1 MIRCAQFTWEFATQ
15 SKRFPRL
22 QTNCDLFGFLF
33 EKIHSRSPAGLLWST
48 YTSVTLVQYLTTS
61 RSCRS
66 AITTEAPGH
75 SQKVTCD
82 LFGPWR
88 LHSHMVTNC
97 WAYRR
102 ADPIQYTISYFL
114 RMNSRPEFC
123 VSGFLKSR
131 GPVYEFLMSGVQI
144 CSFSDVMFTSLSSR
158 LSSSTLMSSSDPSSL
173 SLSSG
178 GLQYLLVRCWFD
190 PHTVTPTC
198 TELIKDELMEND
210 ISIKHHETTFQNL
223 LDMSIIFFNSTH
235 IITQERQQEVIV
247 SSYDVIIM
255 NHHGCNC
262 QSSLDSLPPPAAV
275 ILLFC
280 A

>member
-1 MIRCAQFTWEFATQ
+1 M
-15 SKRFPRL
+15 
-22 QTNCDLFGFLF
+22 
-33 EKIHSRSPAGLLWST
+33 
-48 YTSVTLVQYLTTS
+48 TS

-66 AITTEAPGH
+66 AITNEAPAH
-75 SQKVTCD
+75 SQKVTSD
-82 LFGPWR
+82 LFGSWR
-88 LHSHMVTNC
+88 LHSHMVTNS

-102 ADPIQYTISYFL
+102 ADPIQYTIGYSL
-114 RMNSRPEFC
+114 RMNSQPEFC
-123 VSGFLKSR
+123 VRGFLKSR

-144 CSFSDVMFTSLSSR
+144 ICSFSVVMFTSLSPR

-198 TELIKDELMEND
+198 TELIKDKLMEND
-210 ISIKHHETTFQNL
+210 ISIKHHESTFRNL

-235 IITQERQQEVIV
+235 IIMQERQQEVMV
-247 SSYDVIIM
+247 SSHDVITM
-255 NHHGCNC
+255 NHHGCNR
-262 QSSLDSLPPPAAV
+262 QSSLDALPAAAPV

>member
-33 EKIHSRSPAGLLWST
+33 EEIHSRSPAGLLWST
-48 YTSVTLVQYLTTS
+48 YMSVTLVQYLMTS
-61 RSCRS
+61 RSFRS
-66 AITTEAPGH
+66 AITNEAPGH

-82 LFGPWR
+82 LFSSWR
-88 LHSHMVTNC
+88 LHSRMVTNS

-102 ADPIQYTISYFL
+102 ADPIQYTIGYSL

-123 VSGFLKSR
+123 VLGFLKSR
-131 GPVYEFLMSGVQI
+131 GPVYEFLMSV
-144 CSFSDVMFTSLSSR
+144 CSFSVVMFTSLSSR

-210 ISIKHHETTFQNL
+210 ISIKNPESTFQNL
-223 LDMSIIFFNSTH
+223 LDMSIIFFNSAH
-235 IITQERQQEVIV
+235 IIMQERQQEVIV
-247 SSYDVIIM
+247 SSHDVITM
-255 NHHGCNC
+255 NHHGCNR
-262 QSSLDSLPPPAAV
+262 QGSLDALPAAAPV
-275 ILLFC
+275 LLLFC

>member
-22 QTNCDLFGFLF
+22 QTNCGLFGSLF
-33 EKIHSRSPAGLLWST
+33 EEIHSRSPAGLLWST
-48 YTSVTLVQYLTTS
+48 YMSVTLLQYLTTS

-66 AITTEAPGH
+66 AITTEAPGD

-82 LFGPWR
+82 LFGSWR
-88 LHSHMVTNC
+88 LHSHMVTNS

-114 RMNSRPEFC
+114 RMNCRPEFC
-123 VSGFLKSR
+123 VSCFLKSR

-144 CSFSDVMFTSLSSR
+144 RSFSVVMFTSLSSR

-173 SLSSG
+173 SLSG
-178 GLQYLLVRCWFD
+178 GLQYLLFRCWFD

-210 ISIKHHETTFQNL
+210 ISIKHHESTFQNL

-235 IITQERQQEVIV
+235 ITMQERQQEVIV
-247 SSYDVIIM
+247 SSHDVITM
-255 NHHGCNC
+255 NHHGYNR
-262 QSSLDSLPPPAAV
+262 QSSLDALPPAAPV